1 MAKLPPYKY
10 KGLPVMKETI
20 REIFDIYWPKISVFR
35 KNNMLSR
42 ADIIN
47 AIDDFHIRNKG
58 KKSDLTGNV
67 NRILKEYAAKFPT
80 RIKQSGARG
89 FWHLNLSN
97 RKVTPEKEVKSVG
110 KASQKKP
117 EFTLTPKKTIGKGH
131 YKVYVFYDKSSK
143 GCKVGKTKNT
153 VEARYAQFKTAISV
167 PWSLE
172 ILILFQTVKE
182 MNLNEKLLKGILTK
196 NGYQPKLVPKGNGTE
211 HFSITTKKIL
221 SYISKLN
228 SY

>member
-10 KGLPVMKETI
+10 KGKPVMKETI

-42 ADIIN
+42 AEIIN
-47 AIDDFHIRNKG
+47 AIDEFHILNKG

-89 FWHLNLSN
+89 FWNLNLSN
-97 RKVTPEKEVKSVG
+97 RKVTPEKEVKSVRNT
-110 KASQKKP
+110 SQKKP
-117 EFTLTPKKTIGKGH
+117 EFILTPKKTIGKGH

-153 VEARYAQFKTAISV
+153 VEARYAQFKTAIAI

-172 ILILFQTVKE
+172 ILVLFQTGEE
-182 MNLNEKLLKGILTK
+182 MNLYERLLKDILKK
-196 NGYQPKLVPKGNGTE
+196 NRYQSTPVPKGNGTE
-211 HFSITTKKIL
+211 HFSITPKKIL

-228 SY
+228 SL